1 MIDFHNHI
9 LPDLDDGSK
18 SLEMSMDML
27 RTAADQGITDIINTV
42 HFQHPKVDGID
53 ISLERCSEK
62 RELLYDEMA
71 KEDLSIK
78 IHLGAEVFYLPNLVD
93 IINPLTTFGHGK
105 YMLVEFL
112 SHQIPDT
119 QQQVLFDLKMK
130 GVTPIIA
137 HPERYK
143 PVQENLS
150 IIYKWIN
157 AGCLIQVDA
166 GSLTGSLGTSAKTTA
181 MEIVKRKLC
190 QFIGSD
196 VHDNHR
202 RNFCLKEAIEIC
214 GDVSGDNVDEW
225 VYKSPSKLLAGEP
238 IEVMIEDEPQPK
250 VNLLAKLFK
259 KKGKIN

>member
-18 SLEMSMDML
+18 SLKMSMDML
-27 RTAADQGITDIINTV
+27 RAAADQGITEIINTV

-62 RELLYDEMA
+62 RELLYDEMV

-78 IHLGAEVFYLPNLVD
+78 IHLGAEVFYLPNLVEV
-93 IINPLTTFGHGK
+93 INPLTTFDHGK
-105 YMLVEFL
+105 YMLIEFL

-119 QQQVLFDLKMK
+119 QQRVLFDLKMK

-143 PVQENLS
+143 PVQEDISLV
-150 IIYKWIN
+150 YRWLN
-157 AGCLIQVDA
+157 AGCLIQLDA
-166 GSLTGSLGTSAKTTA
+166 GSLTGSLGNSARITA

-196 VHDNHR
+196 VHDNRR

-214 GDVSGDNVDEW
+214 DDVSDNEVDQW
-225 VYKSPSKLLAGEP
+225 VHQNPSKLLAGEP

-250 VNLLAKLFK
+250 VNLLAKLFN
-259 KKGKIN
+259 KKGKFN